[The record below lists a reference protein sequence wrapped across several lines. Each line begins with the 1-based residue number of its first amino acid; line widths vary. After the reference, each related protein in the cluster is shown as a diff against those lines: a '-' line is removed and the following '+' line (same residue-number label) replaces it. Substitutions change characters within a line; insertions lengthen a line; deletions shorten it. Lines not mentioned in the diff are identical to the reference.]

1 MNGRI
6 FIDTNILIYADDAD
20 SGVKQ
25 AIAQAIVTGA
35 LQSGVGVIST
45 QVLQEYFAVAT
56 RKLHVAPDM
65 AQRKVEVL
73 ANLAVV
79 AVDVSHIIEAI
90 KLQRLYGLSFWD
102 ALVVQAARL
111 GGCSRLLS
119 EDMQAGQ
126 TIEGVTIENPF
137 S

>member
-20 SGVKQ
+20 SGLKQ
-25 AIAQAIVTGA
+25 GIAQAIIAGA

-56 RKLHVAPDM
+56 RKLHVPPDM
-65 AQRKVEVL
+65 AQRKVELL

-79 AVDVSHIIEAI
+79 AIDVAHIIDAI
-90 KLQRLYGLSFWD
+90 KLHRLYALSFCD

-119 EDMQAGQ
+119 EDMQSGQ

-137 S
+137 A